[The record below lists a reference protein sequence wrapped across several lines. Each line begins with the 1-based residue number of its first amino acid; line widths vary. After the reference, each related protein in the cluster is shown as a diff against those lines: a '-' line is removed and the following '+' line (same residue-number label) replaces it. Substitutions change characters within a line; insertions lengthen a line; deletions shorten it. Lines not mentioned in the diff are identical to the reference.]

1 MQKHHWALQSWIR
14 MELVAH
20 YVDQNSQLAP
30 LIEHLSTQPVVGFD
44 TEFISE
50 GRYEH
55 ALCLIQLSTPEG
67 IWIVDPQ
74 AVHDLGGLWQ
84 VLATRELVTV
94 AARQEI
100 KFCEKGAGTPPS
112 SILDLQ

>member
-1 MQKHHWALQSWIR
+1 MDLAS
-14 MELVAH
+14 H
-20 YVDQNSQLAP
+20 YVDQAAQLAP

-50 GRYEH
+50 GRYEP

-67 IWIVDPQ
+67 IWTVDPL
-74 AVHDLGGLWQ
+74 AVHELGELWQ

-100 KFCEKGAGTPPS
+100 KFCEKGAGKPPS
-112 SILDLQ
+112 SILDLQV